1 MMAPI
6 TWDRGIGS
14 YNTATILYNT
24 SASATSS
31 TYDAWTTVAPNTI
44 TWSTNK
50 YNYTNDYNTTDNYT
64 WSTASDNWLHH
75 YDGDTGTLSLTSKL
89 IGLGYRNSKPK
100 TAQEK
105 LQEIIQARHTPAI
118 HTNRQVMRVSADP
131 REVKAHDTLQ
141 LLIGPQRYRQF
152 LKNGYVTIHSQ
163 QNGKTYQVYPGT
175 KFTHVYDHGKR
186 EQDLCIYLAHDFPP
200 TDQLI
205 AKILLIQT
213 DPNHYHRI
221 ANKHRPSQKSIL
233 APLPAS
239 TLSLPEIYKELKKT
253 RVA

>member
-14 YNTATILYNT
+14 YNTTILYNT
-24 SASATSS
+24 GGATSS
-31 TYDAWTTVAPNTI
+31 IYDTWATQSTTQAT
-44 TWSTNK
+44 TWKSI
-50 YNYTNDYNTTDNYT
+50 TTDNYT
-64 WSTASDNWLHH
+64 TDNHAWSTASDNWL
-75 YDGDTGTLSLTSKL
+75 YNIDNENCTWT
-89 IGLGYRNSKPK
+89 IAPGLWYTSKPK

-105 LQEIIQARHTPAI
+105 LQQIIQARQSPAI
-118 HTNRQVMRVSADP
+118 HTNRRGITTPTDP
-131 REVKAHDTLQ
+131 RETRAHDTLQ
-141 LLIGPQRYRQF
+141 LLIGPQRYRQY
-152 LKNGYVTIHSQ
+152 LKNGYVTIHSH

-175 KFTHVYDHGKR
+175 KFTHVHDKGKR

-221 ANKHRPSQKSIL
+221 ANKHRPNPQTVL
-233 APLPAS
+233 APLQAS
-239 TLSLPEIYKELKKT
+239 NLTLPEIYKELKRT

>member
-1 MMAPI
+1 MVVDGI
-6 TWDRGIGS
+6 TTNS
-14 YNTATILYNT
+14 YSVAWNYATSNWTT
-24 SASATSS
+24 SASGPIYYSKWFTDAEDNNYSKNYQTWATASN
-31 TYDAWTTVAPNTI
+31 TYILDTT
-44 TWSTNK
+44 
-50 YNYTNDYNTTDNYT
+50 TTDTNGWAVQSAAGWAIKYE
-64 WSTASDNWLHH
+64 
-75 YDGDTGTLSLTSKL
+75 YDWNRMRL
-89 IGLGYRNSKPK
+89 RPK
-100 TAQEK
+100 TAREK
-105 LQEIIQARHTPAI
+105 LQEIIQARITPAI
-118 HTNRQVMRVSADP
+118 HTRRQPIATPQDH
-131 REVKAHDTLQ
+131 REIKAHDTLQ

-175 KFTHVYDHGKR
+175 KFTHVYDHGQR

-221 ANKHRPSQKSIL
+221 ANKHRPAQPSVITPQQPI
-233 APLPAS
+233 
-239 TLSLPEIYKELKKT
+239 LSLPEIYRELKKA

>member
-24 SASATSS
+24 SASTTAT
-31 TYDAWTTVAPNTI
+31 TNMYDTWTTVGPGTI
-44 TWSTNK
+44 TWNTNK
-50 YNYTNDYNTTDNYT
+50 YTTDNYTTDNYT
-64 WSTASDNWLHH
+64 WSTASDVWLHNDDSH
-75 YDGDTGTLSLTSKL
+75 IWTIKHQAWYT
-89 IGLGYRNSKPK
+89 SKPK

-118 HTNRQVMRVSADP
+118 HTKRQGISVSADP
-131 REVKAHDTLQ
+131 REIKAHDTLQ
-141 LLIGPQRYRQF
+141 LLIGHQRYRQY
-152 LKNGYVTIHSQ
+152 LKNGYVTIHNR

-175 KFTHVYDHGKR
+175 KFTHVYDHGQR
-186 EQDLCIYLAHDFPP
+186 EPDLCIYLAHDFPP

-221 ANKHRPSQKSIL
+221 ANKHQPRPQTIL
-233 APLPAS
+233 APTTAS
-239 TLSLPEIYKELKKT
+239 NLSLPEIYKELKKA